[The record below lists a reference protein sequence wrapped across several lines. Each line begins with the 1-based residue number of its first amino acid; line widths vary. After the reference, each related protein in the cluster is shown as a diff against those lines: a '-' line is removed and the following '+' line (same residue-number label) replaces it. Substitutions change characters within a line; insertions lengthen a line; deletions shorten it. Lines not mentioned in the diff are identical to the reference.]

1 MKKLNDLLSEVTKL
15 RSEIKTVQAEEKL
28 LKTQQRELES
38 QISIRMQEQ
47 GLDKISNDVCT
58 ISLKNEIVPTVEDW
72 DQLHEHITDT
82 GQFELLQKRVSRTL
96 HLTQHRIVQSIQSF
110 LQFWHT
116 QLRHTVSHFSK
127 RQHG

>member
-1 MKKLNDLLSEVTKL
+1 MKKLNDLLVEVAKI
-15 RSEIKTVQAEEKL
+15 RSEIKTVQAEEKS
-28 LKTQQRELES
+28 LKSQQRELES

-82 GQFELLQKRVSRTL
+82 NQFELLQKRVSATAYRELIAAGIDVPGVKSTE
-96 HLTQHRIVQSIQSF
+96 LTRINFRS
-110 LQFWHT
+110 T
-116 QLRHTVSHFSK
+116 
-127 RQHG
+127 

>member
-1 MKKLNDLLSEVTKL
+1 MKKLNDLLSEVTKV
-15 RSEIKTVQAEEKL
+15 RTEIKSVQAEEKL

-72 DQLHEHITDT
+72 DALHQHIINTN
-82 GQFELLQKRVSRTL
+82 QFELLQKRMSATAYRELITSGMDVPGVKSTE
-96 HLTQHRIVQSIQSF
+96 LTRVNFRS
-110 LQFWHT
+110 
-116 QLRHTVSHFSK
+116 V
-127 RQHG
+127 

>member
-1 MKKLNDLLSEVTKL
+1 MKKLNDLLSEVTKV
-15 RSEIKTVQAEEKL
+15 RTEIKSVQAEEKL

-72 DQLHEHITDT
+72 DALHQHIIDT
-82 GQFELLQKRVSRTL
+82 NQFELLQKRMSATAYRELITSGMDVPGVKSTELTRVNSR
-96 HLTQHRIVQSIQSF
+96 SA
-110 LQFWHT
+110 
-116 QLRHTVSHFSK
+116 
-127 RQHG
+127 

>member
-28 LKTQQRELES
+28 HKTQQRELES

-47 GLDKISNDVCT
+47 GLDKISNDICT

-72 DQLHEHITDT
+72 DALHEHITDT
-82 GQFELLQKRVSRTL
+82 NQFELWSKFKW
-96 HLTQHRIVQSIQSF
+96 F
-110 LQFWHT
+110 L
-116 QLRHTVSHFSK
+116 V
-127 RQHG
+127 

>member
-1 MKKLNDLLSEVTKL
+1 MKKLNDLLSEVTKV
-15 RSEIKTVQAEEKL
+15 RTEIKSVQAEEKL

-72 DQLHEHITDT
+72 DALHQHIIDT
-82 GQFELLQKRVSRTL
+82 NQFELLQKRMSATAYRELITSGMDVPGVKSTERT
-96 HLTQHRIVQSIQSF
+96 RVNFRSA
-110 LQFWHT
+110 
-116 QLRHTVSHFSK
+116 
-127 RQHG
+127 

>member
-1 MKKLNDLLSEVTKL
+1 MKKLNDLLVEVAKI
-15 RSEIKTVQAEEKL
+15 RGEIKTVQAEEKS
-28 LKTQQRELES
+28 LKSQQRELES

-82 GQFELLQKRVSRTL
+82 GQFELLQKRVSATAYRELIASGMDVPGVKSTE
-96 HLTQHRIVQSIQSF
+96 LTRINFRS
-110 LQFWHT
+110 T
-116 QLRHTVSHFSK
+116 
-127 RQHG
+127 

>member
-15 RSEIKTVQAEEKL
+15 RSQIKTVQAEEKL

-72 DQLHEHITDT
+72 DALHQHIIDT
-82 GQFELLQKRVSRTL
+82 NQFELLQKRMSATAYRELITSGMDVPGVKSTE
-96 HLTQHRIVQSIQSF
+96 LTRVNFRSA
-110 LQFWHT
+110 
-116 QLRHTVSHFSK
+116 
-127 RQHG
+127 

>member
-1 MKKLNDLLSEVTKL
+1 MKKLNDLLSEVTKV
-15 RSEIKTVQAEEKL
+15 RTEIKSVQAEEKL

-72 DQLHEHITDT
+72 DALHQHIIDT
-82 GQFELLQKRVSRTL
+82 NQFELLQKRMSATAYRELITSGMDVPGVKSTE
-96 HLTQHRIVQSIQSF
+96 LTRVNF
-110 LQFWHT
+110 RLA
-116 QLRHTVSHFSK
+116 
-127 RQHG
+127 

>member
-1 MKKLNDLLSEVTKL
+1 MKNLNDLISEVTKL
-15 RSEIKTVQAEEKL
+15 RSQIKTVQAEEKL

-72 DQLHEHITDT
+72 DALHQHIIDT
-82 GQFELLQKRVSRTL
+82 NQFELLQKRMSATAYRELITSGMDVPGVKSTE
-96 HLTQHRIVQSIQSF
+96 LTRVNFRSA
-110 LQFWHT
+110 
-116 QLRHTVSHFSK
+116 
-127 RQHG
+127 